1 MKAKIIIISILI
13 ALSGICKAQDHFFD
27 KYVDMENVT
36 SVSISK
42 AMFSLASNFMKDDVS
57 MNGLLD
63 GAEKLLILSTKDKK
77 IRKRM
82 EKDFSKLNLKGYEKL
97 LRVREKNSKVNF
109 FGKIENKKISN
120 IIMECAE
127 DTEYTLIIFL
137 GTFDMDAVAKLSK
150 NTKIIKK

>member
-1 MKAKIIIISILI
+1 MKAKFIIISILI

-97 LRVREKNSKVNF
+97 LIVREKNSKVNF

-137 GTFDMDAVAKLSK
+137 GTFDMDTVAKLSK

>member
-13 ALSGICKAQDHFFD
+13 ALSGVCKAQDHFFE

-36 SVSISK
+36 SVSVSK
-42 AMFSLASNFMKDDVS
+42 AMFSLASNFMKDDVGTG
-57 MNGLLD
+57 NLLE
-63 GAEKLLILSTKDKK
+63 GAEKLLILSTKDKR

-82 EKDFSKLNLKGYEKL
+82 EKDFSKLNLNGYQNL
-97 LRVREKNSKVNF
+97 LKVREKGSKVNF
-109 FGKIENKKISN
+109 FGKIDKKKINN

-137 GTFDMDAVAKLSK
+137 GTFDMDAIAKLSK
-150 NTKIIKK
+150 NTKVIKK